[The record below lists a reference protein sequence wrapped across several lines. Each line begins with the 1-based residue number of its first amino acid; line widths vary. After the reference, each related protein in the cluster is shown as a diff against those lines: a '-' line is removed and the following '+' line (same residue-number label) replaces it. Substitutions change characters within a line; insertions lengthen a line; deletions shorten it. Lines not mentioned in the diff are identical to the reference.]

1 MNCMNIII
9 ILVILL
15 LVLSLK
21 NSEMFAF
28 VSTEGLDNPLVVFQ
42 KPNIPVDVPTPM
54 GSYFPS
60 TKLSYIG
67 SEEPVCD
74 NGYGYYN
81 LGDVKKVNGKDVN
94 AKVMYNFNEYDAMC
108 SPYVL
113 KQELMTCAVY
123 NKNNNLEFYG
133 FMPKKC

>member
-1 MNCMNIII
+1 MNCINIII

-21 NSEMFAF
+21 KSEMFAF

-42 KPNIPVDVPTPM
+42 KPMYPVDVPTPM

-60 TKLSYIG
+60 AKLSYVG
-67 SEEPVCD
+67 SGEPECD

-81 LGDVKKVNGKDVN
+81 LRDTKKVNGVN
-94 AKVMYNFNEYDAMC
+94 AKVIYNFNEYDAMC

-113 KQELMTCAVY
+113 NKELMTCAVY